1 MPRTLRPESIGG
13 HQVHTTNVTL
23 LATDAVT
30 NATIAVAGLV
40 APNVGARLVKWWIK
54 KVTAGTGT
62 GDITAFLVVN
72 AGTSSTR
79 QIGGSIVVDTDLAG
93 PNITEAIGF
102 GGGLYEIAAG
112 DTHKALDLIY
122 SLNTTNTNAP
132 AGFTIGCVW
141 SV

>member
-1 MPRTLRPESIGG
+1 MPRMIRDGVNSI
-13 HQVHTTNVTL
+13 QVHTTNVTL

-40 APNVGARLVKWWIK
+40 APTTGGRILKWWIK

-72 AGTSSTR
+72 GGTSSTR
-79 QIGGSIVVDTDLAG
+79 QISGSIVVDTDATA
-93 PNITEAIGF
+93 PNITEGQGYSA
-102 GGGLYEIAAG
+102 GLYEIAAT
-112 DTHKALDLIY
+112 DSNKALDLIY

-141 SV
+141 GL